1 MSHLNKSRLSEKESN
16 RSGFRRRAWSLE
28 PHFRQDGPCQGL
40 NIELERLGIYA
51 SHVQIYPSPK
61 HGWTATVMASPAR
74 VVEYQA
80 FADGIAANLRQ
91 QYALKD

>member
-1 MSHLNKSRLSEKESN
+1 MGHKEYQMEVERVTQDRL
-16 RSGFRRRAWSLE
+16 AQLV
-28 PHFRQDGPCQGL
+28 

-51 SHVQIYPSPK
+51 SHVQIYPSLE
-61 HGWTATVMASPAR
+61 HGWTATVMANPAR

-91 QYALKD
+91 RYTMKD